1 MLQWVS
7 VLGATAKPMPS
18 EEALRGDVYEYSI
31 RWEDAAVVGG
41 APARWRS
48 AAGPALR
55 FGGEAAL
62 AFGFGAV
69 HLGLGQLWASGNRG
83 GRLIGIALMLGGAST
98 VVDAAIWMLSSAGF

>member
-1 MLQWVS
+1 VMSRSTLSGGRMLLWS
-7 VLGATAKPMPS
+7 A
-18 EEALRGDVYEYSI
+18 ALLL
-31 RWEDAAVVGG
+31 VGG
-41 APARWRS
+41 PLL
-48 AAGPALR
+48 GLL
-55 FGGEAAL
+55 FGSVVIAAL